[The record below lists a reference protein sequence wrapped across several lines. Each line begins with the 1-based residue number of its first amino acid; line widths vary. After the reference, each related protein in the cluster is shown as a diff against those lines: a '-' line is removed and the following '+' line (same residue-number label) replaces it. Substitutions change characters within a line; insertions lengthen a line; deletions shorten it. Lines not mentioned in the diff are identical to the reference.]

1 MGGCDCPPQ
10 PVILEIRFSKSGG
23 DPLMDRLKSMSV
35 VIAVADEGSLS
46 AAANK
51 LAMPVGTVSRRL
63 AELESA
69 LNTQLFARSSRH
81 LKLTDAGRSYVE
93 ACRRIIE
100 DVEAVERDV
109 SGEFRTPSGDLAV
122 TSPWGLGHMHLLPI
136 ACAFM
141 AEHPA
146 INLRLM
152 LTDRIMR
159 PMEDHI
165 DVAIRIGPL
174 ADSSMIAKRIGSVRI
189 VLCASPQYLEARG
202 RPDDPKDLIGH
213 DCITIDDFGVPGSW
227 KFMRQNSMI
236 AEPIRSRLTVNTS
249 EAAVAA
255 AIAGAGIA
263 QVMSYKMEAAR
274 RAGAL
279 VILLEAF
286 EQSPLPVHIVYPG
299 RKPMPL
305 KLRAFLDWAT
315 PRLRSVLAEPAAF
328 HKGRERSAT
337 PLPDPAAAVRA

>member
-1 MGGCDCPPQ
+1 
-10 PVILEIRFSKSGG
+10 
-23 DPLMDRLKSMSV
+23 MDRLKSMSV

-46 AAANK
+46 AAASK
-51 LAMPVGTVSRRL
+51 LAMPVATVSRGL
-63 AELESA
+63 AELEAA
-69 LNTQLFARSSRH
+69 LNTQLFTRSSRH

-93 ACRRIIE
+93 ACKRILE
-100 DVEAVERDV
+100 DVEGAERDV
-109 SGEFRTPSGDLAV
+109 SGEYRTPSGDLAV

-141 AEHPA
+141 AEHTA

-165 DVAIRIGPL
+165 DAAIRIGPL
-174 ADSSMIAKRIGSVRI
+174 ADSSMIATRLGSVRI
-189 VLCASPQYLEARG
+189 VLCASPEYVADRG
-202 RPDDPKDLIGH
+202 RPEDPKDLIAH
-213 DCITIDDFGVPGSW
+213 DCITIDDFGAPGSW
-227 KFMRQNSMI
+227 KFLRQETI
-236 AEPIRSRLTVNTS
+236 VAEPIRSRLTVNTS

-263 QVMSYKMEAAR
+263 QVMGYKMEAAR
-274 RAGAL
+274 QAGSL
-279 VILLEAF
+279 VILLEEF
-286 EQSPLPVHIVYPG
+286 EQPPLPVHVVYSG

-315 PRLRSVLAEPAAF
+315 PRLRAKLAQP
-328 HKGRERSAT
+328 
-337 PLPDPAAAVRA
+337 PDPRKPRGA